1 MPVACITLAP
11 GAMARNHWDPVGLH
25 VDPFC
30 ARLRQLAH
38 LYPCSTLTEL
48 IIVFA
53 QNSLFLSTKVL

>member
-1 MPVACITLAP
+1 MACITLTP
-11 GAMARNHWDPVGLH
+11 GAMASNHRDPVGLH
-25 VDPFC
+25 VDPFY
-30 ARLRQLAH
+30 ARLHKLVH